1 MTLNKQVAA
10 AYVLASIV
18 VALLLSCLWLYLN
31 RQAVKAEE
39 ANPPPAGSKAGIPEK
54 PATEKTVVVELM
66 PPPEPPKSSG
76 GSLATNQDGKGKEA
90 ATTAATTKT
99 NPEKK
104 TPSQDGELVV
114 RPTDKPKTPETQ
126 PATERAA
133 TKGNLPPITYLGEVE
148 LLLKEFPRIEV
159 AWIHESIPE
168 AGKELPPVLWQ
179 VVMNASKEIGT
190 ENFRTKEKRGEFTS
204 ITMRYRQE
212 ERIMAIFPSK
222 MTLYG
227 LRKEFEKYAESN
239 VSLDRITWGY
249 YRHRGETALLSE
261 VGDLFG
267 VAIASGQVSYDPAG
281 KSVLEIKLGAE
292 SGTIKINEIWLKT
305 DGGNKIKIKS

>member
-99 NPEKK
+99 NPDKK

-179 VVMNASKEIGT
+179 VVVDQEGNVGAQNCKT
-190 ENFRTKEKRGEFTS
+190 YEKKGSFTLVTAN
-204 ITMRYRQE
+204 INCN
-212 ERIMAIFPSK
+212 ERIMAVKVNK
-222 MTLYG
+222 MTLWSQRNEVLQG
-227 LRKEFEKYAESN
+227 LKLSI
-239 VSLDRITWGY
+239 SDDMITYGY
-249 YRHRGETALLSE
+249 YRSSGETYLLKEAVGLYNQAVGNGLIKENKLDDKALQ
-261 VGDLFG
+261 
-267 VAIASGQVSYDPAG
+267 I
-281 KSVLEIKLGAE
+281 
-292 SGTIKINEIWLKT
+292 TIKKNQQGKPDFSRVEYRE
-305 DGGNKIKIKS
+305 GGGVMVKLH